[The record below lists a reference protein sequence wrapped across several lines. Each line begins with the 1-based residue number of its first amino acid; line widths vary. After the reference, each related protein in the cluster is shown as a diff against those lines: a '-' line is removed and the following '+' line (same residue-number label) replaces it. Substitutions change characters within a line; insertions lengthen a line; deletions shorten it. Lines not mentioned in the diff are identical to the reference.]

1 MQPTAVIAED
11 EEALAIALKNAL
23 AKAWPELK
31 IIGIAPNGL
40 EAMAMIE
47 REAPQIAFLDIRM
60 PGLTGLDVAQR
71 VGDGVHLVF
80 VTAYSEHAV
89 QAFERDAVDYVLKPI
104 NDERIAAT
112 VERLKRKLKENIAP
126 QVSAALQTLAQFG
139 FVPTGAA
146 AGVGPLRYLRCGLGE
161 SVQIVP
167 TDDVIYLQAQD
178 KYVSVF
184 TDDAEHLIRIS
195 LKELAEQLDGQQFV
209 QVHRSTMVNMN
220 AVAKADRDWSGKVTL
235 TMKGRKETI
244 AVSRQHAQLFA
255 RM

>member
-1 MQPTAVIAED
+1 MQPTAIIAED
-11 EEALAIALKNAL
+11 EEALAVALKMGL

-31 IIGIAPNGL
+31 ILGIAPNGL
-40 EAMAMIE
+40 EALAMIE
-47 REAPQIAFLDIRM
+47 RQAPQIAFLDIRM

-126 QVSAALQTLAQFG
+126 QISAALQTLAQFG
-139 FVPTGAA
+139 FAPAGGAA
-146 AGVGPLRYLRCGLGE
+146 AATTLRYLRCGLGE

-167 TDDVIYLQAQD
+167 TEEVIYLQAQD

-184 TDDAEHLIRIS
+184 TEDAEHLIRIS
-195 LKELAEQLDGQQFV
+195 LKELSEQLDAQQFV

>member
-1 MQPTAVIAED
+1 MQPTAIIAED

-23 AKAWPELK
+23 AKAWPALK
-31 IIGIAPNGL
+31 ILGIAPNGL
-40 EAMAMIE
+40 EALAMIE

-139 FVPTGAA
+139 FVPVGGAA
-146 AGVGPLRYLRCGLGE
+146 GAGPLRYLRCGLGE

-167 TDDVIYLQAQD
+167 TEDVIYLQAQD

>member
-1 MQPTAVIAED
+1 MQTTAIIAED

-31 IIGIAPNGL
+31 VLGIAPNGL
-40 EAMAMIE
+40 EALGMIE

-139 FVPTGAA
+139 FVPTGGA
-146 AGVGPLRYLRCGLGE
+146 AGAGPLRYLRCGLGE

>member
-1 MQPTAVIAED
+1 MQPTAIIAED

-31 IIGIAPNGL
+31 ILGLAPNGL
-40 EAMAMIE
+40 EALAMIE

-112 VERLKRKLKENIAP
+112 VDRLKRKLKENIAP

-139 FVPTGAA
+139 FVPAGSAA
-146 AGVGPLRYLRCGLGE
+146 SAGPLRYLRCGLGE

-167 TDDVIYLQAQD
+167 VDDVIYLQAQD

-195 LKELAEQLDGQQFV
+195 LKELAEQLDTQQFV

>member
-1 MQPTAVIAED
+1 MQPTAIIAED

-31 IIGIAPNGL
+31 ILGIAPNGL
-40 EAMAMIE
+40 EALAMIE

-139 FVPTGAA
+139 FVPVGGAA
-146 AGVGPLRYLRCGLGE
+146 GAGPLRYLRCGLGE

-167 TDDVIYLQAQD
+167 TEDVIYLQAQD